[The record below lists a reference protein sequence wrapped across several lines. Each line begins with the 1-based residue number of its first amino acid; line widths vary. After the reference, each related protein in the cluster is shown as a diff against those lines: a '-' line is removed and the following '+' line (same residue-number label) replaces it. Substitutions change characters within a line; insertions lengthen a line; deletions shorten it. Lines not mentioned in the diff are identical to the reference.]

1 MYVLIKG
8 ERRKNEM
15 DTMKIGDFKIES
27 GKIEFVCQF
36 NGG

>member
-1 MYVLIKG
+1 
-8 ERRKNEM
+8 M

-36 NGG
+36 NEGGGEVRKVYGLN